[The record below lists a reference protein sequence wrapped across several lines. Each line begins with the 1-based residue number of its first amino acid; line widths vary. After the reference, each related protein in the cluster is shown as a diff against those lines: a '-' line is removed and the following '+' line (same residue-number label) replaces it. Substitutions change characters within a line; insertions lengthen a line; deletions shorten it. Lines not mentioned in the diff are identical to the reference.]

1 MFFGGER
8 LQKLK
13 LLANG
18 GLNGLFSGYSG
29 TGGYMKLLVT
39 GGCGFIGSNFI
50 RYLLTEYTD
59 IQVVN
64 LDKLTYAGNPEN
76 LRDIERDPRYHF
88 IKGDI
93 CDRATVTDAI
103 SGCDTVVNFAA
114 ESHVDRSILESRSFV
129 RTGVIGVQV
138 LLDAARSAEVA
149 RFIQIGTD
157 EVYGSIREGAFT
169 EESPLQPSSP
179 YSAAKAAGDLLALSY
194 YKTYGMPVVITRSSN
209 NYGPYQY
216 PEKLIPLFA
225 TNCIEGKTLPLY
237 GDGANVRE
245 WIHVL
250 DNCRGIDLVL
260 RRGVPGEVYNI
271 SSGMELSNLG
281 IARLIVEALGTP
293 EDCIRR
299 VADRPG
305 HDFRYAM
312 DCSKLRALGFVPKV
326 DMVGGIRETVEW
338 YRTHPAWW
346 KRLK

>member
-1 MFFGGER
+1 
-8 LQKLK
+8 
-13 LLANG
+13 
-18 GLNGLFSGYSG
+18 
-29 TGGYMKLLVT
+29 MKLLVT

-50 RYLLTEYTD
+50 RHLLTRYPD

-76 LRDIERDPRYHF
+76 LRDIEHDPRYQF

-93 CDRATVTDAI
+93 CDRVTVDDAI
-103 SGCDTVVNFAA
+103 SGCESVVNFAA
-114 ESHVDRSILESRSFV
+114 ESHVDRSIAESRNFI

-138 LLDAARSAEVA
+138 LLDAARNAGVS
-149 RFIQIGTD
+149 RFIQISTD
-157 EVYGSIREGAFT
+157 EVYGSIREGVFT

-194 YKTYGMPVVITRSSN
+194 FKTYGMPVVITRSSN
-209 NYGPYQY
+209 NYGPWQY
-216 PEKLIPLFA
+216 PEKLIPLFT
-225 TNCIEGKTLPLY
+225 TNCIERKTLPLY
-237 GDGANVRE
+237 GDGMNVRE

-250 DNCRGIDLVL
+250 DNCRAIDLVM

-271 SSGMELSNLG
+271 SSGMEMSNIG
-281 IARLIVEALGTP
+281 IARLIVETLGASA
-293 EDCIRR
+293 DCIRR

-312 DCSKLRALGFVPKV
+312 DCSRLRALGFIPEI
-326 DMVGGIRETVEW
+326 DMVAGIRETVEW
-338 YRTHPAWW
+338 YRAHPAWW